1 MIKRIL
7 ILFLI
12 FSLTAC
18 TQFPLFQG
26 PRLGPDDLNY
36 ESREVAALTR
46 DQYELTQENL
56 SGEGGSFVFFWGLFG
71 GTSEEDTTYEITDV
85 HNVDGLMITRR
96 NK

>member
-1 MIKRIL
+1 MKIFLIL
-7 ILFLI
+7 IWIL
-12 FSLTAC
+12 SLAAC
-18 TQFPLFQG
+18 TQFPLFQAS
-26 PRLGPDDLNY
+26 RLGPDDLNY
-36 ESREVAALTR
+36 EPREVAALTR

-71 GTSEEDTTYEITDV
+71 GTSEEDTTYEITEF